1 MYLRYTREL
10 PYVLMVSK
18 LSRNIS
24 HREYRVYYFILM
36 VDNGIKKYGEHCEYD
51 IQLHMKAHNLFT
63 AFGPI
68 S

>member
-1 MYLRYTREL
+1 
-10 PYVLMVSK
+10 MVSK

-36 VDNGIKKYGEHCEYD
+36 VDNGIKKYGEYCEYD